1 MVVVCAMLAL
11 RENQDGP
18 GWKVYEAF
26 REAKDCCR
34 VPVEPTLDLRG

>member
-1 MVVVCAMLAL
+1 MLAL

-18 GWKVYEAF
+18 GWTVYEAF
-26 REAKDCCR
+26 PRGQGVMCR